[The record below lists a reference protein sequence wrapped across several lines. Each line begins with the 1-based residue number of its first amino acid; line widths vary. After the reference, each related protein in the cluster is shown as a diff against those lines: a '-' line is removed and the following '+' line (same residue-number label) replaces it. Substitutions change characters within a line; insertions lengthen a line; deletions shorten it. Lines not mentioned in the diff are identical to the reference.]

1 MKEPVEYR
9 VEHLRRRLADSET
22 AELGIGIDLRGDT
35 VVLTGSV
42 ATIECRER
50 VRVIAEAELAGV
62 PLLTDLVVTR
72 ADPPDRP
79 EVLP

>member
-1 MKEPVEYR
+1 MEYR
-9 VEHLRRRLADSET
+9 VEHLRRRLADGDT

-42 ATIECRER
+42 ATIEHRER